1 MQARSAADAAVDVTT
16 VRAAA
21 AQAAASPSSTL
32 PVAQVSPAADPDR
45 LLPAD
50 PGTRAIARDL
60 LARVEGLPIISP
72 HGHVEAAMLEL
83 DTPFPDPATLLV
95 SPDHYV
101 TRLIHASGVPLEKL
115 RVGGS
120 TAVEPRETW
129 REFAKAWPLF
139 DGTASGYWM
148 HDSFEHVFGLSRE
161 VSEENADALFDELD
175 AKLKSAAFRPR
186 QLFKDFNIEVLAT
199 TDDPL
204 DDLDSHAAIAKDPTF
219 AGRVLPT
226 FRPDAYIK
234 FAAAGWAE
242 RVEKLVET
250 AGDGLSGYE
259 GYIRALE
266 NRRQYFVDHGAVS
279 ADHGARTARTLRL
292 DATAAG
298 ALFDKARRGEATAE
312 DADVFEAH
320 MTYQM
325 ARMSVEDG
333 LVMTIHPG
341 VFRNHH
347 TDSFNKFGADTGH
360 DIPFAVSYTEA
371 LRPMLED
378 FGTAPGFHF
387 IPFTIDETVFSR
399 EIAPLAGFY
408 PSVFIGAPWWFLDA
422 PDAMLRFRAAVT
434 ETAGFSRS
442 SGFIDDTRAFCSIPA
457 RHNTSRRIESAFLAR
472 LVAESRISEARAHE
486 IIVDIVDAA
495 PRRAFK
501 L

>member
-1 MQARSAADAAVDVTT
+1 MSHLLSSVVRGSDSVVGRS
-16 VRAAA
+16 
-21 AQAAASPSSTL
+21 L
-32 PVAQVSPAADPDR
+32 LAADPDR

-50 PGTRAIARDL
+50 PGTRSVAREL

-72 HGHVEAAMLEL
+72 HGHVEASMLEL
-83 DTPFPDPATLLV
+83 DTPFPDPASLLV

-115 RVGGS
+115 RVGGGG
-120 TAVEPRETW
+120 AVDARETW
-129 REFAKAWPLF
+129 RVFSAAWPLF

-148 HDSFEHVFGLSRE
+148 RDSFEHVFGLSQE
-161 VSEENADALFDELD
+161 PSVENADALFDELD
-175 AKLKSAAFRPR
+175 AKLKSPAFAPR
-186 QLFKDFNIEVLAT
+186 QLFKDFKIEVLAT

-204 DDLDSHAAIAKDPTF
+204 DDLASHKAIANDPTF

-242 RVEKLVET
+242 RVERLIEV
-250 AGDGLSGYE
+250 AGDGLSGYA
-259 GYIRALE
+259 GYIRAME
-266 NRRQYFVDHGAVS
+266 NRRQYFVEHGAVS
-279 ADHGARTARTLRL
+279 SDHGSRTAMTLKL
-292 DATAAG
+292 DESTAAG
-298 ALFDKARRGEATAE
+298 LFDLARSGEATDA

-320 MTYQM
+320 MMYQM
-325 ARMSVEDG
+325 ARMAVADG

-347 TDSFNKFGADTGH
+347 TASFKKFGADTGH
-360 DIPFAVSYTEA
+360 DIPFAVSYTQA

-422 PDAMLRFRAAVT
+422 PDAMLRFRSAVT

-457 RHNTSRRIESAFLAR
+457 RHNTSRRIEASFLAR
-472 LVAESRISEARAHE
+472 LVVERRVSEARAHE

>member
-1 MQARSAADAAVDVTT
+1 MSHSSAPT
-16 VRAAA
+16 VSP
-21 AQAAASPSSTL
+21 AQAGS
-32 PVAQVSPAADPDR
+32 VAKKSLAQNSLAADPDR
-45 LLPAD
+45 LLPAE
-50 PGTRAIARDL
+50 PGTRAIAREL
-60 LARVEGLPIISP
+60 LARVEDLPIISP
-72 HGHVEAAMLEL
+72 HGHVEASMLAL

-101 TRLIHASGVPLEKL
+101 TRLIHASGVPLDRL
-115 RVGGS
+115 RMGGT

-148 HDSFEHVFGLSRE
+148 RDSFEHVFGLTRE
-161 VSEENADALFDELD
+161 VNAENADALFDELD
-175 AKLKSAAFRPR
+175 AKLKSPAFLPR
-186 QLFKDFNIEVLAT
+186 QLFKDFNIEILAT

-204 DDLDSHAAIAKDPTF
+204 DDLAAHAAIAKDPTF
-219 AGRVLPT
+219 TGRVLPT

-234 FAAAGWAE
+234 CAAAGWTE
-242 RVEKLVET
+242 RVATLIDV
-250 AGDGLSGYE
+250 AGDGLDGYA
-259 GYIRALE
+259 GYIRAME
-266 NRRQYFVDHGAVS
+266 NRRQYFVEHGAVS
-279 ADHGARTARTLRL
+279 SDHGARTAMTLRL
-292 DATAAG
+292 DESAAT
-298 ALFDKARRGEATAE
+298 ALFDKARRGEGTSQ

-320 MTYQM
+320 MMYQM
-325 ARMSVEDG
+325 ARMAVADG

-422 PDAMLRFRAAVT
+422 PDAMLRFRSAVT

-457 RHNTSRRIESAFLAR
+457 RHNTSRRIEASFLAR
-472 LVAESRISEARAHE
+472 LVAERRVSEARAHE